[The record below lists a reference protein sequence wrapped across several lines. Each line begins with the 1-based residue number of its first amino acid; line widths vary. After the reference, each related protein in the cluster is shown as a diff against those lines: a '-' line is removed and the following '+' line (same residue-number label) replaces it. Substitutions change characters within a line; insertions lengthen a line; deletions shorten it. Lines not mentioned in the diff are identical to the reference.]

1 MLLRDGLLL
10 LAVGEVPLAGRAGS
24 VSLAHVHRPSVG
36 AEVALGAKRCSALI
50 ASKGET
56 PAVGI
61 SAARLIRLAAA
72 KATEPLV
79 MGCGAERESAAYM
92 EPSAAKTASM
102 AFIVTGYLLVA
113 SIAAGGGHCVQV
125 ELVKLPNLVKSVKA
139 G

>member
-1 MLLRDGLLL
+1 MLSEFLLGGK
-10 LAVGEVPLAGRAGS
+10 APLAARAGP
-24 VSLAHVHRPSVG
+24 VSLAHVYRPNVG
-36 AEVALGAKRCSALI
+36 AEVAPGAKRCSALI

-72 KATEPLV
+72 KVTQPLV
-79 MGCGAERESAAYM
+79 VGCGAERESAAYM
-92 EPSAAKTASM
+92 EPSAAEAAAM

-113 SIAAGGGHCVQV
+113 PIATGSGHCVQV